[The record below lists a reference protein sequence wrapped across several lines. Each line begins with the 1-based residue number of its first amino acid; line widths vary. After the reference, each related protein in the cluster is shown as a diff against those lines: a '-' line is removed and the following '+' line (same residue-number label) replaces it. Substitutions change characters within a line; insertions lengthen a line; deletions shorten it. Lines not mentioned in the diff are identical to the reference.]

1 MRRLEILLLGLLMIG
16 EFSTPPSL
24 SSYESDEWIQ
34 IRSGGVNMDAMYD
47 YTRIPPLWVD
57 AVIWVPYSNRR
68 WTFVLLCDWKTEW
81 CRFRT
86 SPFPLLAHAYPFLII
101 THTVALPPLRI
112 PIRIR
117 ARSPPLPLPLHLRNH
132 YSPLILILISLPHF
146 LHIPSNPTNN
156 PNLPP
161 NHPLP
166 NSRPLPTYPIP
177 PSTVY
182 VP

>member
-1 MRRLEILLLGLLMIG
+1 
-16 EFSTPPSL
+16 
-24 SSYESDEWIQ
+24 
-34 IRSGGVNMDAMYD
+34 MDTMYD

-68 WTFVLLCDWKTEW
+68 WTFVLLCYWETEW

-86 SPFPLLAHAYPFLII
+86 SPFPLLAHAYPSLI

-112 PIRIR
+112 LIRIR
-117 ARSPPLPLPLHLRNH
+117 TRSPPLPLPLPLHLRNH
-132 YSPLILILISLPHF
+132 YSPLILILILIPLPHF

-156 PNLPP
+156 PSLPP